1 MQAQMLQK
9 TILVAMHIAVV
20 VIGDVV
26 DLANVQTI
34 KHTDN
39 ASTTSRIIKCFLVEE
54 VVFIKI
60 QACHLKDVKLAAR

>member
-1 MQAQMLQK
+1 
-9 TILVAMHIAVV
+9 MHIAAV

-39 ASTTSRIIKCFLVEE
+39 ASTTSRGIKCFLV
-54 VVFIKI
+54 
-60 QACHLKDVKLAAR
+60 